1 MRNCTLTGNQLFQDI
16 LSYSLPL
23 IGCPESG
30 AGDEEVGVATGSAWR
45 GAAASMFS
53 AAPECSTLVFGLC
66 LFLEKYMKK
75 LLGPNKDRMGLDQKA
90 VLLVSK
96 VNEHKRHGE

>member
-23 IGCPESG
+23 IGCPEGG
-30 AGDEEVGVATGSAWR
+30 ATDEDVGVATGCNRASRTLLNVLRVR
-45 GAAASMFS
+45 GPLNAR
-53 AAPECSTLVFGLC
+53 LLC
-66 LFLEKYMKK
+66 PPVAEKYMKK
-75 LLGPNKDRMGLDQKA
+75 LFGPNKDRMGVDQKA
-90 VLLVSK
+90 VLLVSM

>member
-30 AGDEEVGVATGSAWR
+30 VTDEDVGVATGCNLAH
-45 GAAASMFS
+45 
-53 AAPECSTLVFGLC
+53 PTQCSLRTVTAQRLLSSPVA
-66 LFLEKYMKK
+66 EKYMKK
-75 LLGPNKDRMGLDQKA
+75 LFGANKDRMGVDQKA